1 MRLDYGIPNYIPQV
15 QLTKISTCMFNN
27 INGSLELLQN
37 NSKGELD
44 ELLAVMGLGFQEQ
57 HGNETI
63 PLLFIMHILLRAWM
77 DVMGVVCSLC
87 FLQPFMGEQ
96 SSKCLFYWLG
106 LPKEVENMHQL
117 ANKTKV

>member
-1 MRLDYGIPNYIPQV
+1 
-15 QLTKISTCMFNN
+15 MFNN
-27 INGSLELLQN
+27 NNGRLELLQN

-44 ELLAVMGLGFQEQ
+44 ELLALMCLGFQE
-57 HGNETI
+57 HGNEMI

-77 DVMGVVCSLC
+77 DVVGAVCSLC

-96 SSKCLFYWLG
+96 SSKLLFYWLG

-117 ANKTKV
+117 AKKTKV